1 MSFLFFFLTGLAGLL
16 LLIGLVKPGLFNRLF
31 KGTATRGKVGAWLG
45 GATGVF
51 FVLFV
56 VSVVLEAPKPR
67 AIPLNAEP
75 RPAEAEPKAEEPKTF
90 TVSSVVDGDTLKV
103 KSGSDETTVRLLGID
118 APELKSGGPECYAEE
133 SRQRLEELTKGK
145 TVKLEAD
152 SSQDDKDRYDR
163 LLRYITLEDGTNV
176 NEKMVYGGYAYEYT
190 YDKPYAQQA
199 AFKAAEADAKS
210 AKRGLWAADT
220 CNGQREKPKAEE
232 PAPSTPPAT
241 ESTPSTPPPAPSEPP
256 ASSAYYANCTA
267 ARNAGAAP
275 LYKGQPGYRAGLDRD
290 GDGVA
295 CSDVSLHLHGF
306 A

>member
-16 LLIGLVKPGLFNRLF
+16 LVIGLVKPSLFNRFF
-31 KGTATRGKVGAWLG
+31 KGAATRGKVGAWLG

-56 VSVVLEAPKPR
+56 VFVVLEAPKPR

-75 RPAEAEPKAEEPKTF
+75 RPAEAELKTEEPEMF
-90 TVSSVVDGDTLKV
+90 TVSSVIDGDTLKV

-145 TVKLEAD
+145 TVQLAAD
-152 SSQDDKDRYDR
+152 SSQDDQDKYGR
-163 LLRYITLEDGTNV
+163 LLRYITLEDGTKV

-210 AKRGLWAADT
+210 AKRGLWATDT

-232 PAPSTPPAT
+232 PAPSAPPAT
-241 ESTPSTPPPAPSEPP
+241 ESAPSTPPPAPSEPP

-295 CSDVSLHLHGF
+295 CE
-306 A
+306 